1 MDRLHNLL
9 KTSYV
14 KNIDLV
20 VKRMKIES
28 WFEYY
33 KYNKLM
39 RKLKDDW
46 ISFIKKDDDNE
57 LQYNQRCK
65 RGYKKN
71 KISSTVLA
79 S

>member
-46 ISFIKKDDDNE
+46 ISFIKKHDENE
-57 LQYNQRCK
+57 L
-65 RGYKKN
+65 
-71 KISSTVLA
+71 
-79 S
+79 